1 MGRCA
6 DRRQASSVAR
16 PDAGGAQLQTRVR
29 RAGVKSS
36 VTELRPHP
44 RDKTRQK
51 QGYQEVYVN
60 NTHWQET
67 RIVYECVR
75 QTAESR
81 KHLKLQKINER
92 GKKFTAAIV
101 QRTGVSVLRL

>member
-1 MGRCA
+1 MV
-6 DRRQASSVAR
+6 SST
-16 PDAGGAQLQTRVR
+16 LLET
-29 RAGVKSS
+29 
-36 VTELRPHP
+36 
-44 RDKTRQK
+44 K
-51 QGYQEVYVN
+51 QGKNKVIKRFYVN